1 MCCVCGVIVSTTK
14 KFFRLSLVGGCYIGR
29 GFGST
34 AARGFTLTGQQCAFV
49 GVLRSTVIQYFPAST
64 DCDQA
69 VHVQYGAF

>member
-49 GVLRSTVIQYFPAST
+49 GVRTTEYSEYYYSTSS
-64 DCDQA
+64 
-69 VHVQYGAF
+69 